1 MILHLFKKVYLAFDL
16 EINPHRSRMV
26 FSDIQGNPMSD
37 DLKSFFFGRL
47 HEFSGDIENLVG
59 SGKKFESYIDF
70 FDHLNELQKQY
81 DERLFIYCDINSY
94 GKIVSNWFKL
104 IFENIDLNSCLK
116 IIELNFLKRKLLATR
131 NTSITTLSIRSG
143 FYDKMLET
151 KNSFEN
157 SFNNNINLGNNQ
169 KINDFYQEIKQ
180 YLSIEYMLSTYLY
193 NKKNKDMF
201 KVVLEKMLN
210 RMLEDVVK
218 EIVLNLFDIIMIRK
232 NQIKI
237 GLKHYTTE
245 NIFDIFE
252 DPILKD
258 LFETNTWRFPD
269 EEGNFE
275 RVDFRKISLEKK
287 NEIKRAYNLI
297 IRASYNEASA
307 SENYEHNR
315 LEYMYYLTENGIS
328 DEDLNKIIEN
338 ECQFEIETTLWSAQD
353 QESVNLFFAQMLM
366 EKYSENNLEALKPF
380 VLRS

>member
-1 MILHLFKKVYLAFDL
+1 
-16 EINPHRSRMV
+16 
-26 FSDIQGNPMSD
+26 
-37 DLKSFFFGRL
+37 
-47 HEFSGDIENLVG
+47 
-59 SGKKFESYIDF
+59 
-70 FDHLNELQKQY
+70 
-81 DERLFIYCDINSY
+81 
-94 GKIVSNWFKL
+94 
-104 IFENIDLNSCLK
+104 
-116 IIELNFLKRKLLATR
+116 
-131 NTSITTLSIRSG
+131 
-143 FYDKMLET
+143 MLET